1 MTYVSDFHHLTFVSP
16 CYKILLVK
24 TYTICLVGLH
34 TQQAVVVGGGGV
46 AGRKVEGLLAAD
58 FQVKVI
64 SPKLTAELQSLASS
78 GSLSYVKR
86 PYLEGDL
93 EGAFLVIAAT
103 SDPVVN
109 QAVWAE
115 ATQRDCLINVVDD
128 PQHSN
133 FILPAV
139 LQRGEMSIAIS
150 TGGASPAL
158 ARRLRERLEGLIGPD
173 YETLTELLAELRPE
187 LIAGFP
193 AGKSRLQA
201 ALRVVD
207 SNILHII
214 QSQGRDAALNY
225 ARQQLHRQL

>member
-1 MTYVSDFHHLTFVSP
+1 LTFVSP

-34 TQQAVVVGGGGV
+34 TQQAIVVGGGGV
-46 AGRKVEGLLAAD
+46 AGRKVEGFLAAD

-64 SPKLTAELQSLASS
+64 SPKLTAELQSLVSS
-78 GSLSYVKR
+78 GTLTYVKR

-93 EGAFLVIAAT
+93 KGAFLVIAAT

-115 ATQRDCLINVVDD
+115 AIQRGCLINVVDD

-173 YETLTELLAELRPE
+173 YETLTALLAELRPE
-187 LIAGFP
+187 LIASFP
-193 AGKSRLQA
+193 AGKARLQA

-214 QSQGRDAALNY
+214 KSQGRDAALNY
-225 ARQQLHRQL
+225 ARQQLHQQL